1 MTGPYWTD
9 QWNPVS
15 GCTSVS
21 EGCEHCWARG
31 MHQRFHAEPFS
42 DVRERP
48 ERLDKPLHWRKPRT
62 IFVCNTADI
71 YHPKVSFEFI
81 AAVYG
86 VMAACPQHTF
96 LVCTKR
102 PERRLEFMEWAARNR
117 GCHPDRL
124 VQQEAWSRL
133 GSAFPL
139 HRIKGTFKEYPWPLP
154 NVWEAVTVENQQ
166 RANERI
172 PILLRTPAAHRWV
185 SAEPLL
191 GRICL
196 PSQGINQVIVG
207 GESGAGARP
216 CNVEWI
222 RDIVLQSNRRH
233 SKPKVFVKQL
243 GSNVRDDGAWGLAH
257 AVCKL
262 HDRAGADPTEWP
274 ADLRVRELGWGR

>member
-1 MTGPYWTD
+1 MSGPYWTD
-9 QWNPVS
+9 QWNPVT

-62 IFVCNTADI
+62 VFVCNTADLF
-71 YHPKVSFEFI
+71 HPAVSFEFI

-102 PERRLEFMEWAARNR
+102 PDRRLEFAEWVARDR
-117 GCHPDRL
+117 GGHPDRL
-124 VQQEAWSRL
+124 VQQEAWLRL
-133 GSAFPL
+133 ISAFPL
-139 HRIKGTFKEYPWPLP
+139 HRIKGTFKEYPWPLQ
-154 NVWEAVTVENQQ
+154 NVWEGTTVENQA

-172 PILLRTPAAHRWV
+172 PILRKTPAAHRWV

-191 GRICL
+191 GWL
-196 PSQGINQVIVG
+196 GDVYLDGIDQIIVG
-207 GESGAGARP
+207 GESGPGARP

-222 RDIVLQSNRRH
+222 RSIRDQCAAAGTRCFVRR
-233 SKPKVFVKQL
+233 L
-243 GSNVRDDGAWGLAH
+243 GSVVKGGGPGILGTVRRLR
-257 AVCKL
+257 
-262 HDRAGADPTEWP
+262 DRAGADPTEWP
-274 ADLRVRELGWGR
+274 EDLRVRELGWAR